1 MPPQRRRVASHR
13 PNPSPLSIVYQGTQ
27 HPNQRLERIITS
39 IYAEMSEMQQKHYAE
54 IVMRQNCDNMLR
66 AYAMDKA
73 GLEKQNQCFIEHIK
87 IAQQKACN
95 LELKNRELEYQ
106 LAKERQQHP
115 KQPEGRQS

>member
-1 MPPQRRRVASHR
+1 M
-13 PNPSPLSIVYQGTQ
+13 Q
-27 HPNQRLERIITS
+27 HPNQRLEGIITS
-39 IYAEMSEMQQKHYAE
+39 IYSEMSKMQQKYYDAT
-54 IVMRQNCDNMLR
+54 VMLQNCDNMLR
-66 AYAMDKA
+66 AHAVDKA

-115 KQPEGRQS
+115 KQPEGRHS